1 MSAADLMQLIKQ
13 AAQEANEAG
22 KPVKIAYGEVTAINP
37 LQIMV
42 EQKLPLS
49 ADYLVLTEA
58 VKDHEHEIT
67 VIDWQT
73 ENASGGS
80 GDAAYAA
87 HAHPITGRKKI
98 ILHNALRVGEHVL
111 LLAMQG
117 GQKYIVVDRI

>member
-1 MSAADLMQLIKQ
+1 MSATDFVQLMRQV
-13 AAQEANEAG
+13 ATEATEAS
-22 KPVKIAYGEVTAINP
+22 KPVKIAYGEVTATNP

-49 ADYLVLTEA
+49 ADFLVLTEA

-98 ILHNALRVGEHVL
+98 ILHNALQVGEHVL